1 MLSTLSFT
9 LIVEAIEFTR
19 HEPEKKFVVHIV
31 HVAQL
36 QSVDYTWRTQSLESR
51 HKFSSVYR
59 KFVMLITSQLKEKKT
74 IMQVSR
80 HSKMFTI
87 YKTNKE
93 QPNFQKEKNKE
104 KMEIYMHFKVWQI
117 SIHGIVLQFKTNM
130 FALNIGNAKHAQ
142 NGSRWFLAKLCK
154 GQKRCKKT
162 SETSV
167 KAGLHG
173 FLHNCAWPKKVQKDR
188 WNQRESWVAWFLAQ
202 LCMAEKSAKR
212 QVKPAWKLGWMVS
225 CTTVQG
231 QQRCKKTRET
241 SAGQSSLGGF

>member
-1 MLSTLSFT
+1 
-9 LIVEAIEFTR
+9 
-19 HEPEKKFVVHIV
+19 
-31 HVAQL
+31 
-36 QSVDYTWRTQSLESR
+36 
-51 HKFSSVYR
+51 
-59 KFVMLITSQLKEKKT
+59 
-74 IMQVSR
+74 
-80 HSKMFTI
+80 
-87 YKTNKE
+87 
-93 QPNFQKEKNKE
+93 
-104 KMEIYMHFKVWQI
+104 
-117 SIHGIVLQFKTNM
+117 
-130 FALNIGNAKHAQ
+130 
-142 NGSRWFLAKLCK
+142 
-154 GQKRCKKT
+154 
-162 SETSV
+162 V